1 MDRVQLLL
9 GSIIVLVI
17 CLVVI
22 LTNNINRNKQP
33 MLLKILAAAAL
44 VSSLYMYSILDQ
56 NDVNEIKRISGGE
69 ISDNTDNLASDM
81 FMQLTTPT

>member
-22 LTNNINRNKQP
+22 LTNRINNNKQP
-33 MLLKILAAAAL
+33 MMLKVLTVSALAI
-44 VSSLYMYSILDQ
+44 SLYMYSTLDQ
-56 NDVNEIKRISGGE
+56 NDVNEIKRVSGGE
-69 ISDNTDNLASDM
+69 IVNSTDILASDM
-81 FMQLTTPT
+81 FTQLTTPM

>member
-22 LTNNINRNKQP
+22 LTNRINNNKQP
-33 MLLKILAAAAL
+33 MMLKVLTVSALAF
-44 VSSLYMYSILDQ
+44 SLYMYSTLDQ
-56 NDVNEIKRISGGE
+56 NDVNEIKRVSGGE
-69 ISDNTDNLASDM
+69 IVNSTDILASDM
-81 FMQLTTPT
+81 FTQLTTPM